1 MVLTISDEEFVR
13 MKTMALDGDEKEAL
27 RLIREF
33 VKRLELQKRQGMKS
47 HLD

>member
-1 MVLTISDEEFVR
+1 MVLTVSDEEMVR
-13 MKTMALDGDEKEAL
+13 MKTVVLDGDEKEAL
-27 RLIREF
+27 RLIKEF